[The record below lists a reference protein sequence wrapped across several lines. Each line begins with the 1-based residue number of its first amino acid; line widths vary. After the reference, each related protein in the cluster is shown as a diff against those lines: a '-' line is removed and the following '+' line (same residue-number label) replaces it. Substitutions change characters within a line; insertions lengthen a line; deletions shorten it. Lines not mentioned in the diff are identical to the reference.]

1 MWRSMDE
8 SEYLRWILF
17 SRKTLNSA
25 RGDFERGDY
34 NWACFK
40 SHQAAEL
47 ALKALLRGLGMPSYG
62 HSLSRLLEGAGRIFG
77 CEDNVVQ
84 AAKTLDKYYVPTR
97 YPNAWVEG
105 SPDEYYTRRDA
116 EEAIKF
122 AENIISWVEGKWGSL
137 KKGEG

>member
-1 MWRSMDE
+1 MDE

-122 AENIISWVEGKWGSL
+122 AENIIGWVEGKWGSL

>member
-1 MWRSMDE
+1 MDE

-17 SRKTLNSA
+17 SRKTLDSA

-40 SHQAAEL
+40 SQQAAEF

-62 HSLSRLLEGAGRIFG
+62 HSLSRLLEEVGRVFA
-77 CEDNVVQ
+77 CEDSVVQ

-116 EEAIKF
+116 EGAARF
-122 AENIISWVEGKWGSL
+122 AEDIIGWVEEKWRSL
-137 KKGEG
+137 KRGEG